1 MKAKIKVDLDRQ
13 IGSVDRNIYGEFICR
28 RPGCSEGGLYDP
40 HHSLADKDGLRK
52 DVVEAIR
59 GLKPPLI
66 RWPGGCTGTS
76 YNWIDGVG
84 PIEKRPKKIDL
95 HFGWPALYGFGT
107 DEFIKFCRRMK
118 TEPFLVW
125 NMGTGTLEAAAA
137 WLEYCNGTYDTYY
150 ANLRRKYGHEEPF
163 NVKYWQLGNEMYG
176 VHELGY
182 CKAEE
187 YASTA
192 REWAKTMRRLD
203 PSISIIAVGGGHED
217 VDRYR
222 VVLEELIPLSLI
234 DYISIHRYWGHQ
246 EKSKY
251 EGKDA
256 ENFYQVVAGPAI
268 SEKLIQEVACM
279 ISMIRRKH
287 KDKDTRK
294 VKIAYTEWNAWN
306 YREGAGL
313 HPSIKPFEPAYHLR
327 EALSDAVFLNILQR
341 NCREVTLATVA
352 QPINVAGLLAV
363 NDKGMVIEPTY
374 WPLWMQ
380 VNKSGPI
387 SLDVWSESECLNEPS
402 LKLEEEPYLDLSATL
417 NPKKRKLYL
426 SMVNRHIDQS
436 MEAEINL
443 GHARIKSEGQSHLL
457 YHEDPMAM
465 NSLANPDNVSPR
477 TEKVEKLSSRF
488 TWTLLPHS
496 YTILEMNLV

>member
-40 HHSLADKDGLRK
+40 HHSLVDKDGLRK

-59 GLKPPLI
+59 GLKPPII

-107 DEFIKFCRRMK
+107 DEFI
-118 TEPFLVW
+118 
-125 NMGTGTLEAAAA
+125 
-137 WLEYCNGTYDTYY
+137 
-150 ANLRRKYGHEEPF
+150 
-163 NVKYWQLGNEMYG
+163 
-176 VHELGY
+176 
-182 CKAEE
+182 
-187 YASTA
+187 
-192 REWAKTMRRLD
+192 
-203 PSISIIAVGGGHED
+203 
-217 VDRYR
+217 
-222 VVLEELIPLSLI
+222 
-234 DYISIHRYWGHQ
+234 
-246 EKSKY
+246 
-251 EGKDA
+251 
-256 ENFYQVVAGPAI
+256 
-268 SEKLIQEVACM
+268 
-279 ISMIRRKH
+279 
-287 KDKDTRK
+287 
-294 VKIAYTEWNAWN
+294 
-306 YREGAGL
+306 
-313 HPSIKPFEPAYHLR
+313 
-327 EALSDAVFLNILQR
+327 
-341 NCREVTLATVA
+341 
-352 QPINVAGLLAV
+352 
-363 NDKGMVIEPTY
+363 
-374 WPLWMQ
+374 
-380 VNKSGPI
+380 
-387 SLDVWSESECLNEPS
+387 
-402 LKLEEEPYLDLSATL
+402 
-417 NPKKRKLYL
+417 KLYL